1 MSFLKSLGNWRQ
13 ITLRAMGWFHIGWVY
28 ALYYAGIYQV
38 VLGDQELPWRL
49 WWGLLSVIPLAL
61 ADLGTEV
68 FRRLWQ
74 YLLWSLAVCGL
85 AWLLLG
91 TPLDA
96 VPLALV
102 CFFRGKNQLSEEPVE
117 SVLDRPS
124 IPIVLAA
131 VPPFFYSAIG
141 DAPLLQ
147 KLSLIWAA
155 LYLLLWAAWRGLAN
169 IHGYLS
175 LNRDMAGVPV
185 KRIVRTTG
193 VAVLAMVLL
202 AGGLLLPALA
212 MGTGY
217 LRINP
222 NPQPGQRQVQVE
234 TTSSDFM
241 AMPDW
246 MQQLGEND
254 GGFQM
259 PAFVSYFFMAL
270 AGALVVVCLL
280 YGVYWVIRGLRG
292 SFVDHRDV
300 VQNLRRDPEDQVE
313 ETFGK
318 RTRRPRIWDR
328 SPSAQVRR
336 RYRRA
341 VLRAAKEEPPRWA
354 APQEIER
361 EAGLEDPLLHQ
372 LYEKARY
379 SQEGCTAQES
389 RSLKR

>member
-1 MSFLKSLGNWRQ
+1 M
-13 ITLRAMGWFHIGWVY
+13 
-28 ALYYAGIYQV
+28 
-38 VLGDQELPWRL
+38 
-49 WWGLLSVIPLAL
+49 
-61 ADLGTEV
+61 
-68 FRRLWQ
+68 
-74 YLLWSLAVCGL
+74 
-85 AWLLLG
+85 
-91 TPLDA
+91 
-96 VPLALV
+96 
-102 CFFRGKNQLSEEPVE
+102 E

-313 ETFGK
+313 ETFGQ

-328 SPSAQVRR
+328 SPQRSGAPEVP
-336 RYRRA
+336 A
-341 VLRAAKEEPPRWA
+341 GGAAGSKGGA
-354 APQEIER
+354 APV
-361 EAGLEDPLLHQ
+361 GGSPGD
-372 LYEKARY
+372 
-379 SQEGCTAQES
+379 
-389 RSLKR
+389 

>member
-91 TPLDA
+91 TPLAA

-102 CFFRGKNQLSEEPVE
+102 CFFRGKNQLSEELVE

-131 VPPFFYSAIG
+131 VPPFFYSAIC

-202 AGGLLLPALA
+202 AGGLLLPDLA

-246 MQQLGEND
+246 MQSIS
-254 GGFQM
+254 
-259 PAFVSYFFMAL
+259 A
-270 AGALVVVCLL
+270 
-280 YGVYWVIRGLRG
+280 WI
-292 SFVDHRDV
+292 H
-300 VQNLRRDPEDQVE
+300 
-313 ETFGK
+313 
-318 RTRRPRIWDR
+318 
-328 SPSAQVRR
+328 SAQ
-336 RYRRA
+336 
-341 VLRAAKEEPPRWA
+341 KFMNP
-354 APQEIER
+354 
-361 EAGLEDPLLHQ
+361 
-372 LYEKARY
+372 
-379 SQEGCTAQES
+379 
-389 RSLKR
+389 